1 VSYTHCVYNLGVA
14 EVRHARWN
22 LRIGSQTD
30 LLVRRAASERDQSLT
45 DFVVES
51 ALTEAEHV
59 LADRT
64 RFERGEQE
72 WRAFMDLL
80 DRPVQDNPGL
90 AKLFNK
96 PSVFE

>member
-1 VSYTHCVYNLGVA
+1 VP

-22 LRIGSQTD
+22 LRIGSRTD
-30 LLVRRAASERDQSLT
+30 SLVRRAASERDQSLT

-51 ALTEAEHV
+51 ALNQAEHV

-64 RFERGEQE
+64 RFELGEEQ
-72 WRAFMDLL
+72 WRAFTELL
-80 DRPVQDNPGL
+80 DRPVRDNPGL
-90 AKLFNK
+90 AKLFST

>member
-1 VSYTHCVYNLGVA
+1 MYNSPVA

-30 LLVRRAASERDQSLT
+30 SLVRRAASERDQSLT

-51 ALTEAEHV
+51 ALNEAEHV

-64 RFERGEQE
+64 RFELSEEQ
-72 WRAFMDLL
+72 WRAFTELL
-80 DRPVQDNPGL
+80 DRPVRDNPGL
-90 AKLFNK
+90 AKLLST

>member
-1 VSYTHCVYNLGVA
+1 MYTVGVSEL
-14 EVRHARWN
+14 RHARWN

-30 LLVRRAASERDQSLT
+30 SLVRRAASERDQSLT

-51 ALTEAEHV
+51 AVTEAEHV
-59 LADRT
+59 LADRV
-64 RFERGEQE
+64 RFELGEDE
-72 WRAFMDLL
+72 WNAFMDLL

-90 AKLFNK
+90 AKLLAK

>member
-1 VSYTHCVYNLGVA
+1 MA
-14 EVRHARWN
+14 QVRHARWN

-30 LLVRRAASERDQSLT
+30 SLVRRAASERDQSLT

-51 ALTEAEHV
+51 ALNEAEHV

-64 RFERGEQE
+64 RFELGEEQ
-72 WRAFMDLL
+72 WRAFMELL
-80 DRPVQDNPGL
+80 DRPVRDNPGL
-90 AKLFNK
+90 AKLFST